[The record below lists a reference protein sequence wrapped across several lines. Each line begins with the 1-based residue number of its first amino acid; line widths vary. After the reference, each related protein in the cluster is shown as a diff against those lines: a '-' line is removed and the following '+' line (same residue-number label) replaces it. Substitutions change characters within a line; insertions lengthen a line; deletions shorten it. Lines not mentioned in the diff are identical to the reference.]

1 MPLRGKRG
9 CEYVNGNIIR
19 WGNRNRGVKKT
30 AKRAG
35 LKEIK
40 GLQVQWARVRGFG
53 YPTRI

>member
-19 WGNRNRGVKKT
+19 WGNRNQGGVKKT

-40 GLQVQWARVRGFG
+40 GLQMGGFG
-53 YPTRI
+53 YPTKI